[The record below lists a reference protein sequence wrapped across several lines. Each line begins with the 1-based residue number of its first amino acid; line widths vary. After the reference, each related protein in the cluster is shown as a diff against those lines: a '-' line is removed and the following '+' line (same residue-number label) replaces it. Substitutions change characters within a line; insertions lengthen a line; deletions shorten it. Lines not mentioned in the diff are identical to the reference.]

1 MTLNRFSQLTSLI
14 KSNKLDALAI
24 NPGSALTYLTGLRFH
39 LMERPTVLLITPGS
53 TPELILPEL
62 EALKVNQS
70 AIPLQAF
77 PFGDNPASWQDAFNQ
92 AIYTLGLNGK
102 KIGIEP
108 ERLRFLE
115 LRFLESAAPNSTFV
129 SAAEV
134 FANLRMRKDNVEI
147 AAMRKAV
154 QIAQQA
160 LIATLPVVKSGVS
173 ENEISSELTIQLLR
187 AGSDSEMPFSPIVS
201 SGPNSANPHAS
212 PSERRLAVGDLLV
225 VDWGASFGGY
235 CSDLTRTFAIGEPV
249 SEYQHIARAVMQ
261 ANEAGRA
268 SARPGIMAGDVDK
281 AARAVIEHAG
291 YGQYFTHRVGHGL
304 GMEGHEPPYMF
315 AENTLILA
323 SGMTFTVEP
332 GIYLPGRNGVRIE
345 DNVVITE
352 EGAETLSDLPRELVR
367 LE

>member
-1 MTLNRFSQLTSLI
+1 MTLNRYSHLASLI
-14 KSNKLDALAI
+14 KSSSLDALAI

-39 LMERPTVLLITPGS
+39 LMERPTVLLIAPTATPV
-53 TPELILPEL
+53 LILPEL
-62 EALKVNQS
+62 EVLKVNQS

-92 AIYTLGLNGK
+92 AVHALGLDCK
-102 KIGIEP
+102 KIGVEP

-115 LRFLESAAPNSTFV
+115 LRFLEIAAPNSKFV
-129 SAAEV
+129 TAADV
-134 FANLRMRKDNVEI
+134 FANLRMRKEEQEI

-173 ENEISSELTIQLLR
+173 EREIASELTLQLLK
-187 AGSDSEMPFSPIVS
+187 AGSDPETPFSPIVS

-212 PSERRLAVGDLLV
+212 PSERRLAAGDLLV
-225 VDWGASFGGY
+225 IDWGASFGGY
-235 CSDLTRTFAIGEPV
+235 CSDLTRTFTIGEPAP
-249 SEYQHIARAVMQ
+249 EFQHIARAVMQ

-268 SARPGIMAGDVDK
+268 VARPGIPAGDVDK
-281 AARAVIEHAG
+281 AARAVIDQAG

-315 AENTLILA
+315 GENTLLLA
-323 SGMTFTVEP
+323 PGMTFTVEP
-332 GIYLPGRNGVRIE
+332 GIYLPGRNCVRIE

-352 EGAETLSDLPRELVR
+352 EGAETLSDLPRQLVQ

>member
-1 MTLNRFSQLTSLI
+1 MTFNRFSQLTSLI
-14 KSNKLDALAI
+14 KSSSLDALAI
-24 NPGSALTYLTGLRFH
+24 NPGSALTYLTGMRFH
-39 LMERPTVLLITPGS
+39 LMERPTVLLIAPAS
-53 TPELILPEL
+53 APALILPEL
-62 EALKVNQS
+62 EALKVHQS
-70 AIPLQAF
+70 AISLQAF
-77 PFGDNPASWQDAFNQ
+77 AFSDNPASWQDAFNR
-92 AIYTLGLNGK
+92 AVHALGLDGK
-102 KIGIEP
+102 KIGVEP

-115 LRFLESAAPNSTFV
+115 LRFLETAAPKSTFV

-134 FANLRMRKDNVEI
+134 FANLRMRKDETEI
-147 AAMRKAV
+147 TAMRKAV

-160 LIATLPVVKSGVS
+160 LIATLPVVKSGIS
-173 ENEISSELTIQLLR
+173 EREISSELTIQLLR

-225 VDWGASFGGY
+225 IDWGASFGGY
-235 CSDLTRTFAIGEPV
+235 CSDLTRTFAIGEPA
-249 SEYQHIARAVMQ
+249 SEYQHIAMAVMQ
-261 ANEAGRA
+261 ANDAARA
-268 SARPGIMAGDVDK
+268 VARPGIMAGDVDK
-281 AARAVIEHAG
+281 AARVVIEQAG

-315 AENTLILA
+315 TENTLLLA
-323 SGMTFTVEP
+323 TGMTFTVEP

-352 EGAETLSDLPRELVR
+352 KGAETLSDLPRELVR